1 MRRLYADQLLELR
14 GLRGKSSGKVQ
25 LMLQR
30 VQAEATEFEQC
41 TARLQAMR
49 SVHARMMKDV
59 LRELSSDR
67 LRAEVEVLQQVLG
80 GSWLPLGARKAFI
93 ELCARLRGLIEQ
105 ANAEH
110 SERVREADE
119 GDRPGYD
126 ALWLSFGLSR
136 AAWVTLPRV
145 MMHDMPDAWQADMAR
160 LLDEWEST
168 WVNQPNIGSR
178 VQIVDSEGR
187 LVKTPAWVLNYRH
200 PDLEQLTSMLAAA
213 PSAGSQKEQ
222 GE

>member
-1 MRRLYADQLLELR
+1 MSPNQSHIAGLEL
-14 GLRGKSSGKVQ
+14 
-25 LMLQR
+25 
-30 VQAEATEFEQC
+30 A
-41 TARLQAMR
+41 
-49 SVHARMMKDV
+49 
-59 LRELSSDR
+59 
-67 LRAEVEVLQQVLG
+67 LQQWNNG
-80 GSWLPLGARKAFI
+80 GPAAYY
-93 ELCARLRGLIEQ
+93 AAQLRGLIEQ

-160 LLDEWEST
+160 LLDEWDST

-178 VQIVDSEGR
+178 VQIVDSDGR

-200 PDLEQLTSMLAAA
+200 PDLEQLASMRAAA
-213 PSAGSQKEQ
+213 PSAGSPG
-222 GE
+222 GEV